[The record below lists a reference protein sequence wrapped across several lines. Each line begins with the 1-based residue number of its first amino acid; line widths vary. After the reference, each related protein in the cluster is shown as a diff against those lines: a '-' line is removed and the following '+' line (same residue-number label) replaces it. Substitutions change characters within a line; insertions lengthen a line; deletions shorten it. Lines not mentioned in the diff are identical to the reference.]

1 MRASKYLPIFAG
13 ILLGLAPI
21 TAAVAQDNVPTVQ
34 IETTSFALGIGG
46 QSGDGKLLLPNLGTN
61 CGYSFRVSGFGA
73 GLQVGISRVDA
84 GGPVRGLTRLEDFPG
99 DYTAFQGE
107 STLGV
112 GGGGMSLK
120 NKKNEIIMDLS
131 SRTAGLGLGIGA
143 QGITIKMTLPP
154 QNAPRWYGVEFGF
167 NKDWVSDEARTKLN
181 QLVNSWKCQF
191 VSFEVV
197 GHSDTVGKEDQKLE
211 LSSKRAA
218 SVRDYLL
225 GAGIVASRITTRA
238 AGSNE
243 LQVQTPQGVRMRDN
257 RVVTVTVK

>member
-13 ILLGLAPI
+13 VLLGLLP
-21 TAAVAQDNVPTVQ
+21 AAGAFAQDNTPTVS

-46 QSGDGKLLLPNLGTN
+46 QSGDGTLSLPNLGTN
-61 CGYSFRVSGFGA
+61 CSYSFRVSGFGA

-84 GGPVRGLTRLEDFPG
+84 GGPVKGLTRIEDFPG
-99 DYTAFQGE
+99 DYTAVQGE
-107 STLGV
+107 STLVV

-120 NKKNEIIMDLS
+120 NKRNNIVMDLS

-143 QGITIKMTLPP
+143 QGITIKMTPP
-154 QNAPRWYGVEFGF
+154 SQNAPRWYAMEFGF
-167 NKDWVSDEARTKLN
+167 NKDWVSDDARTKLN
-181 QLVNSWKCQF
+181 QLINAWKCQF
-191 VSFEVV
+191 VNFEVV

-225 GAGIVASRITTRA
+225 GAGVVASRITTRA